1 MKTGRRWKM
10 PNWCDCTY
18 KCVGDL
24 KEVRSLHKILKYID
38 KRKTTIVK
46 NGFGKW
52 WLGNL
57 VTKLGGDWEKY
68 RCRGE
73 ITYYELDDNILTIC
87 QNTAWCEQG
96 GVREIIKQTF
106 PSIKVYYREEEP
118 GCDVYSTNDAE
129 GRYFPE
135 RYYLDSDG
143 GDSAYFRTVEEAANY
158 VSEIIGKEVKPDKNA
173 VGEALDEYMEEQD
186 DEDVRYYFHEFE
198 IVE

>member
-1 MKTGRRWKM
+1 M

-24 KEVRSLHKILKYID
+24 KEVKSLYKILKYID
-38 KRKTTIVK
+38 RCKTSIEK

-73 ITYYELDDNILTIC
+73 ITYYELSNNILTIC
-87 QNTAWCEQG
+87 QSTAWCEQE
-96 GVREIIKQTF
+96 GVREIIEEKF

-118 GCDVYSTNDAE
+118 GCGVYNTNDAS
-129 GRYFPE
+129 GQYFSE
-135 RYYLDSDG
+135 RYYLDSND
-143 GDSAYFRTVEEAANY
+143 DSEYFMTIEEVAQC
-158 VSEIIGKEVKPDKNA
+158 VSEIVGKIVEPDKNA
-173 VGEALDEYMEEQD
+173 IETALEKYTEQQD
-186 DEDVRYYFHEFE
+186 DDDVWYSFHEFE
-198 IVE
+198 VVE